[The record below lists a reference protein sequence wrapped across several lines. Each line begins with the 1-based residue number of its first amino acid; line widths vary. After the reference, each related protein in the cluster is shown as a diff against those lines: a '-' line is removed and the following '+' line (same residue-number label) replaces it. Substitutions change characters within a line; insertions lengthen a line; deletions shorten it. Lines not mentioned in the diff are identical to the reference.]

1 MAEQKKN
8 DFVVSDRRKF
18 TIEGDLRP
26 ETHEES
32 DSSGTPPE
40 SSRAP
45 HLSQSADLGTT
56 NPADFSR
63 SPQPP
68 QSADLGAP
76 NPDDQPPTPTASEQS
91 EQAAAYKSQTA
102 DIDAR
107 IQKELDQR
115 SPGRKASDFE
125 MTFDKFVA
133 SLYMTALMQ
142 LGLVQEQGM
151 QARPDI
157 MAARQTID
165 TISILA
171 EKTKG
176 NLSATEETLMQNV
189 LYELRMAYIEVTN
202 ALTRAPQGPIDP
214 TAGLK

>member
-1 MAEQKKN
+1 MAEQKKS

-26 ETHEES
+26 DTHDES
-32 DSSGTPPE
+32 EFDRVPQE

-45 HLSQSADLGTT
+45 L
-56 NPADFSR
+56 
-63 SPQPP
+63 PP
-68 QSADLGAP
+68 QSADVGSTTAP
-76 NPDDQPPTPTASEQS
+76 DSSAPLPPQSPDAGIPTAEDVPPTPSASEQS

-151 QARPDI
+151 QGRPDI
-157 MAARQTID
+157 LAARQTID

-176 NLSATEETLMQNV
+176 NLTAAEDTLMQNV

-214 TAGLK
+214 SAGLK

>member
-1 MAEQKKN
+1 MANEKKTE
-8 DFVVSDRRKF
+8 FVVSDRRKF
-18 TIEGDLRP
+18 TSEGELKSDAPVEERVQEPAKENVVEMKRP
-26 ETHEES
+26 EADAASMEE
-32 DSSGTPPE
+32 
-40 SSRAP
+40 AP
-45 HLSQSADLGTT
+45 
-56 NPADFSR
+56 
-63 SPQPP
+63 
-68 QSADLGAP
+68 
-76 NPDDQPPTPTASEQS
+76 DQPPAPTAEESR
-91 EQAAAYKSQTA
+91 EQAAAYKAQTA

-125 MTFDKFVA
+125 MTFEKFVA

-142 LGLVQEQGM
+142 LGLVHEQGM

-165 TISILA
+165 TIALLG

-176 NLSATEETLMQNV
+176 NLTPTEATLFQNV
-189 LYELRMAYIEVTN
+189 LYELRMAYVEVTN
-202 ALTRAPQGPIDP
+202 AITKMPQGPIDP

>member
-18 TIEGDLRP
+18 TSEGDLRP
-26 ETHEES
+26 EASDES
-32 DSSGTPPE
+32 PAETRDAASPLPQSEHARSQTAQESSGVKH
-40 SSRAP
+40 S
-45 HLSQSADLGTT
+45 
-56 NPADFSR
+56 
-63 SPQPP
+63 P
-68 QSADLGAP
+68 QSAAVDTPTA
-76 NPDDQPPTPTASEQS
+76 DDQPLSPSVDEQR

-176 NLSATEETLMQNV
+176 NLTAAEETLMQNV

-202 ALTRAPQGPIDP
+202 AFTRAPQGPIDP
-214 TAGLK
+214 NAGLK